1 MLGLL
6 KANHN
11 AKISMTS
18 LKRKLKEMGLSEVS
32 NVSDETVR
40 QIIQKE
46 IQGPSAVHG
55 YRSVCGKLKTTYGIQ
70 VKQDTVM
77 NNLREEDPK
86 ENQGQLFD
94 EFTLVKD
101 QTACG
106 MWMETIKSNHTVFPY
121 MLA

>member
-40 QIIQKE
+40 QIIQ
-46 IQGPSAVHG
+46 
-55 YRSVCGKLKTTYGIQ
+55 
-70 VKQDTVM
+70 
-77 NNLREEDPK
+77 N
-86 ENQGQLFD
+86 
-94 EFTLVKD
+94 
-101 QTACG
+101 
-106 MWMETIKSNHTVFPY
+106 
-121 MLA
+121 